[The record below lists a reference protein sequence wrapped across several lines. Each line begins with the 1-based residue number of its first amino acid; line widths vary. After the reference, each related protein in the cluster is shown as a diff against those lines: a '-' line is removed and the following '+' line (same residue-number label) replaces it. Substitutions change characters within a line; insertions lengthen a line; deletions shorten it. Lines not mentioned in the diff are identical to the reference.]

1 MSSIG
6 STDLFHLVE
15 VGGSKPLVS
24 VKEEDFGG
32 MLRITTGKAEV
43 FSGRSQLS
51 QVSSWTAIRTGH
63 LWNRRI
69 FNLSWLKV
77 RSELIFK
84 LETRSQF
91 WPFHFLDWVK
101 MSTYFLLTGNF
112 RENEESILINF
123 YSHWGLV
130 ASIMSAVARR
140 GISELY
146 WKSQGPVGIQMSIRN
161 GRWSF

>member
-1 MSSIG
+1 MG

-15 VGGSKPLVS
+15 AGGSKPLVS

-77 RSELIFK
+77 RSELILK

-91 WPFHFLDWVK
+91 WPFHFLGWVK
-101 MSTYFLLTGNF
+101 MPYFW
-112 RENEESILINF
+112 ENEDSILINF

-130 ASIMSAVARR
+130 ASVMSAVGRR
-140 GISELY
+140 GISKLY

-161 GRWSF
+161 RRWSF